1 MPRWVMD
8 KKGMSLT
15 PNACA
20 ACGSQPRDEETNEV
34 LPAAYASGV
43 DIDWGGTLY
52 ICQICAGL
60 LGEMYGMLSQ
70 EEGDRLEARVKELT
84 EELEERTTD
93 LETAQS
99 RLDRVL
105 DGKRAATEARPSR
118 RRTTE
123 ASS

>member
-60 LGEMYGMLSQ
+60 LGEMYGMLTQ
-70 EEGDRLEARVKELT
+70 EEGDRLEERIKEL
-84 EELEERTTD
+84 EGDLEERTTERD
-93 LETAQS
+93 TAQS

-105 DGKRAATEARPSR
+105 DGKRAEAEARPSR
-118 RRTTE
+118 RKTE